1 MRKNMIFR
9 RVTSLI
15 LSTTLIASNAVFT
28 QGSEMQTEQVLME
41 ESQSAATANE
51 NEQETFVQQLEE
63 ETAACEST
71 LETSEEETFADIT
84 QSVNESISTESEVQI
99 TE

>member
-15 LSTTLIASNAVFT
+15 LSTTLLASNAAFA
-28 QGSEMQTEQVLME
+28 QGSEVQTEQVLME
-41 ESQSAATANE
+41 ESQSVATVNE

-63 ETAACEST
+63 ETVACEST
-71 LETSEEETFADIT
+71 LETSQEETFADIT
-84 QSVNESISTESEVQI
+84 QSVDESISTES
-99 TE
+99 